1 MCDDKK
7 AEDIILLNI
16 KKLTAMAD
24 YFLILS
30 ALSVPH
36 LRALTEMVRKDFREE
51 LGLETV
57 HSEGR
62 ASAHWSVLDYGGL
75 VIHVMTGQAR
85 QFYSLENIWDEGKK
99 VKWTA

>member
-7 AEDIILLNI
+7 AEGIVLLNVR
-16 KKLTAMAD
+16 KLTAVAD
-24 YFLILS
+24 YFLIIS

-36 LRALTEMVRKDFREE
+36 LRALTGLVRKSFRED

-62 ASAHWSVLDYGGL
+62 DSDHWAVLDYGGL
-75 VIHVMTGQAR
+75 VIHIMTEQAR
-85 QFYSLENIWDEGKK
+85 RFYSLDNIWEEGRK